1 LLEAEVW
8 KGENLTRVEK
18 AELISNLETE
28 FKSCNA
34 VIVCDYKGMTVK
46 ELENLRGKA
55 RENSVKVRV
64 LNNKLTSIA
73 LNNSEITGI
82 DLMNTNIGLW
92 GEDAIAVCKTAVNY
106 AKDNAKLIV
115 KSGAIDKEVA
125 DVAKIEA
132 FAKLP
137 GREELLGM
145 LLSVW
150 TAPARNFVTGL
161 DNLRAKLEEEQ

>member
-1 LLEAEVW
+1 M
-8 KGENLTRVEK
+8 TRVEK
-18 AELISNLETE
+18 AELISNLESE
-28 FKSCNA
+28 FKSSNA
-34 VIVCDYKGMTVK
+34 VVVCDYKGMTVK
-46 ELENLRGKA
+46 ELESLRNKA
-55 RENSVKVRV
+55 RESSVKVRV

-82 DLMNTNIGLW
+82 DLVNTNIGLW
-92 GEDAIAVCKTAVNY
+92 GEDAIAVCKVAVNY
-106 AKDNAKLIV
+106 AKDNTKLIV
-115 KSGAIDKEVA
+115 KSGAIDKEAA

-161 DNLRAKLEEEQ
+161 DNLRAKLEEQ

>member
-1 LLEAEVW
+1 M
-8 KGENLTRVEK
+8 TRVEK
-18 AELISNLETE
+18 AELIASLESE
-28 FKSCNA
+28 FNA
-34 VIVCDYKGMTVK
+34 SGAVVVCDYKGMTVV
-46 ELENLRGKA
+46 ELESLRAKA

-64 LNNKLTSIA
+64 LNNKLASIA
-73 LNNSEITGI
+73 LTNSGI
-82 DLMNTNIGLW
+82 EGVELINTNIGLW

-106 AKDNAKLIV
+106 AKDNDKLVV
-115 KSGAIDKEVA
+115 KSGAIDKEAA
-125 DVAKIEA
+125 DVAKITA

-161 DNLRAKLEEEQ
+161 DNLRAKLEEQ